1 MAEEKQYKE
10 EVASANSLAHHPT
23 TASGGL
29 HHDHVAEEA
38 LGGHT
43 ADLGKSYY
51 TSLNFIGTV
60 IATCLAQISG
70 YLGWVLPA
78 NTLSLI
84 NAAIGPSPDII
95 WVGIS
100 WTAGFA
106 IGFTLVGRLS
116 DIFGRRWFFIAASV
130 LGLIG
135 TIIGA
140 AAQSINM
147 LIATNSINGLAA
159 AGQLSFHIILG
170 ELVPNSLRGPVNAFV
185 LSTSIP
191 FAVFGPPV
199 ARALY
204 LNTEL
209 QWRWCYILGIIVN
222 SLAIVLYFFFYH
234 PPTYEMLHVG
244 GKSKMKQL
252 KTLDWLGIFLFST
265 GLVVF
270 LIGMNWGGSAYPW
283 KSGHV
288 LGALFAGFATLV
300 AFCFWEAYSGLEYPL
315 IPMRLFKNIAY
326 DANVACASLAA
337 IVYYA
342 NSIIWPTMV
351 SSLFTTDVTEIGWLS
366 CAVGGGLLLGQ
377 ILGGAGVR
385 YLPRMKIQMTVAA
398 VFTTAF
404 VAAVAAS
411 KPNTRDQTTALL
423 LVGTIA
429 AGYIENLTLSSTAY
443 LWDPADMG
451 LVTGVMGAIRTGL
464 SAIATSM
471 YSSILSTE
479 AAKYIPQKVIPAAM
493 AAGLPSASL
502 PALFQGITL
511 GDFSAVPGI
520 SADIIAAVVPA
531 VKDAYALTFRTVYLC
546 TIPFGVLLIIAAIFS
561 PNVERYLT
569 DEVARKMHGRNEK
582 SELGHKEHVEE
593 A

>member
-1 MAEEKQYKE
+1 MAEEKQYRE
-10 EVASANSLAHHPT
+10 EVASANSLAHHAT
-23 TASGGL
+23 TANGGL

-43 ADLGKSYY
+43 ADLGKSYF

-147 LIATNSINGLAA
+147 LIATNSINGVAA

-315 IPMRLFKNIAY
+315 IPMRLFKNIPY

-404 VAAVAAS
+404 VGAVAAS
-411 KPNTRDQTTALL
+411 RPNTRDQTTALL
-423 LVGTIA
+423 LIGTIA

-479 AAKYIPQKVIPAAM
+479 AAKYIPQKVIPAAT
-493 AAGLPSASL
+493 AAGLPSSSL
-502 PALFQGITL
+502 PALLQGITL

-546 TIPFGVLLIIAAIFS
+546 TIPFGVLLIIAALFS

>member
-1 MAEEKQYKE
+1 MAEEKQFQE
-10 EVASANSLAHHPT
+10 NTTQRSNSLSHQP
-23 TASGGL
+23 SRGL

-38 LGGHT
+38 LGGTT
-43 ADLGKSYY
+43 ADLGRSYF
-51 TSLNFIGTV
+51 TSVSFIGTV

-84 NAAIGPSPDII
+84 NAAIGPSPNII

-140 AAQSINM
+140 SAQSINM

-159 AGQLSFHIILG
+159 AGQLSFHISLG
-170 ELVPNSLRGPVNAFV
+170 ELVPNSIRGPVNAFV

-209 QWRWCYILGIIVN
+209 QWRWCYILGVIVN
-222 SLAIVLYFFFYH
+222 TLAIVLYYFCYF

-252 KTLDWLGIFLFST
+252 KTLDWLGILLFST

-300 AFCFWEAYSGLEYPL
+300 VFCFWEAYSGLDYPL
-315 IPMRLFKNIAY
+315 IPMRLFKNIPY

-385 YLPRMKIQMTVAA
+385 YVPRMKIQMTVAG
-398 VFTTAF
+398 VITTAF

-411 KPNTRDQTTALL
+411 NATTRNRTTGLL

-443 LWDPADMG
+443 LFDPADMG

-471 YSSILSTE
+471 YSSILATE
-479 AAKYIPQKVIPAAM
+479 SAKYIPQKVIPAAT
-493 AAGLPSASL
+493 AAGLPESSL
-502 PALFQGITL
+502 TSLLSSIAL

-520 SADIIAAVVPA
+520 SPEIIAATGNA
-531 VKDAYALTFRTVYLC
+531 VKDAYASSFRTVYLC
-546 TIPFGVLLIIAAIFS
+546 TLPFGALLILAGIFS
-561 PNVERYLT
+561 PNVEQYLT
-569 DEVARKMHGRNEK
+569 DEVARKMHGKTEKNEVAQ
-582 SELGHKEHVEE
+582 KEVVED